1 MAPPDSRWRCAFRDV
16 HAGTLAGVT
25 PQIELP
31 VLSNEPAAAMADLL
45 VQLYHR
51 FEAAYYAQILSHH
64 ADQTLN
70 INVTASA
77 RNKLANTEPF

>member
-1 MAPPDSRWRCAFRDV
+1 MTDKKITVSPRNTTRATV
-16 HAGTLAGVT
+16 TLE
-25 PQIELP
+25 IELP
-31 VLSNEPAAAMADLL
+31 VLSNEAAAAMADVL

-70 INVTASA
+70 INVTTSA
-77 RNKLANTEPF
+77 RDKPANTDPF

>member
-1 MAPPDSRWRCAFRDV
+1 MT
-16 HAGTLAGVT
+16 HKKITVT
-25 PQIELP
+25 PRNTTRPTVTLEIELP
-31 VLSNEPAAAMADLL
+31 QLSNEAAAAMADVL

-70 INVTASA
+70 INIAASA